1 MSITGRGAVAVLWC
15 ISMVCC
21 FGLQVCNLIVLG
33 SWLDGGWMEDHAPL
47 GTWKAVIL
55 GLLVGMLVR
64 DELGRSMDD

>member
-15 ISMVCC
+15 ISTV
-21 FGLQVCNLIVLG
+21 VLL
-33 SWLDGGWMEDHAPL
+33 WFAIFVLLDLGWWMEDHAPL

-64 DELGRSMDD
+64 DELGSSMDD